1 MKLFLRSPIP
11 NNSTLTARVTSPDGP
26 PGNFVA
32 EGVLRR
38 QGNIV
43 VQWNNAQLR
52 AGVNQQLTPPGSYTG
67 EIVLTFASKS
77 TARLEMEILKP
88 DGTKFVYDERVTRP
102 AGVDVTDLM
111 LPVT

>member
-11 NNSTLTARVTSPDGP
+11 DNSTLTVQVSSPDGTEVK
-26 PGNFVA
+26 FVA

-38 QGNIV
+38 QGSII

-52 AGVNQQLTPPGSYTG
+52 AGVSQPLTPPGSYTG
-67 EIVLTFASKS
+67 EIVITFAAKS
-77 TARLEMEILKP
+77 TARLQMQILKP
-88 DGTKFVYDERVTRP
+88 GGTKFVYNEQVTRS